1 MENKKTGRKPF
12 SIELLVERKIFPENW
27 KEVVLDLGR
36 QGKNKL
42 DYAVELGIGRRTLY
56 SLMDRSEEFR
66 NTINKALE
74 LSEKWFIDVAVKKWG
89 EDGARGLNT
98 QFMKYY
104 LYNVYRDSEWKEVEQ
119 HIDLT
124 SKGDKIND
132 NKIEIEIIRPKIEE
146 EEDES
151 EIQE

>member
-12 SIELLVERKIFPENW
+12 SVELLVERKIFPENW

-36 QGKNKL
+36 KGKNKL
-42 DYAVELGIGRRTLY
+42 DYAVALNIGRRTLY

-66 NTINKALE
+66 NTITRALE

-89 EDGARGLNT
+89 EDGAKGLNT
-98 QFMKYY
+98 TFMKYY
-104 LYNVYRDSEWKEVEQ
+104 LYNTYRDSEWKEVEQ

-151 EIQE
+151 EI

>member
-1 MENKKTGRKPF
+1 MKRGRKPYNV
-12 SIELLVERKIFPENW
+12 ELLVERGIFPENW
-27 KEVVLDLGR
+27 KEVILDLGS

-42 DYAVELGIGRRTLY
+42 DFAVALGIGRRTLY
-56 SLMDRSEEFR
+56 SLMDRSDEFR
-66 NTINKALE
+66 STINKALE

-104 LYNVYRDSEWKEVEQ
+104 LYNVYRDSDWKEVEQ

-124 SKGDKIND
+124 SKGDKINSD
-132 NKIEIEIIRPKIEE
+132 NNIQIEIIKPKDDG
-146 EEDES
+146 ED
-151 EIQE
+151 